1 MSYNDSPL
9 SLAELFVQVGQ
20 GWMKTHDLL
29 TKWCLSSP
37 DAIEEIR
44 ILHAKGWSGLEV
56 WELFLACGQNLERF
70 RYHVTTELPDR
81 DTGKLTLV
89 SGKYAPEPGDR
100 EFWRKRAYGRP
111 GSYWALKNP
120 PIKVDY
126 EYPIT

>member
-20 GWMKTHDLL
+20 GWTKTHSLL

-56 WELFLACGQNLERF
+56 CELFLACGQNLERF

-81 DTGKLTLV
+81 NTGKLTLV

-100 EFWRKRAYGRP
+100 EFWRKRAFGRP

>member
-1 MSYNDSPL
+1 MSYDNSSL
-9 SLAELFVQVGQ
+9 SFLLVQVSQ

-29 TKWCLSSP
+29 TKWHLSSP

-70 RYHVTTELPDR
+70 RYHVTAELPDR

-89 SGKYAPEPGDR
+89 SGKYVPEPGDR
-100 EFWRKRAYGRP
+100 EFWCKRVYGTP
-111 GSYWALKNP
+111 GSYWALKTP
-120 PIKVDY
+120 PLKADY

>member
-9 SLAELFVQVGQ
+9 SLAELFVQIDQ
-20 GWMKTHDLL
+20 GWTKTLDLL
-29 TKWCLSSP
+29 RKWYLSSP
-37 DAIEEIR
+37 DALDEMR
-44 ILHAKGWSGLEV
+44 ALHSKGWCGLEV

-81 DTGKLTLV
+81 NTGKLTLV

-100 EFWRKRAYGRP
+100 EFWRKRAFGRP

-120 PIKVDY
+120 PLKADY

>member
-1 MSYNDSPL
+1 MSYDNSSL
-9 SLAELFVQVGQ
+9 SFLLVQVSQ
-20 GWMKTHDLL
+20 GWIKTLDLL
-29 TKWCLSSP
+29 TKWSLSSP
-37 DAIEEIR
+37 DALDEIR
-44 ILHAKGWSGLEV
+44 ILDAKGWSGLEV

-100 EFWRKRAYGRP
+100 EFWCKRAFGRP

-120 PIKVDY
+120 PIKADY

>member
-1 MSYNDSPL
+1 MSYDNSSL
-9 SLAELFVQVGQ
+9 SFLLVRVSQ
-20 GWMKTHDLL
+20 GWIKTLDLL
-29 TKWCLSSP
+29 TKWSLSGP
-37 DAIEEIR
+37 DALDEIR
-44 ILHAKGWSGLEV
+44 ILDAKGWSGLEV

-111 GSYWALKNP
+111 GSYWALKIRP
-120 PIKVDY
+120 
-126 EYPIT
+126 

>member
-1 MSYNDSPL
+1 MSYDNSSL
-9 SLAELFVQVGQ
+9 SFLPVQVSQ
-20 GWMKTHDLL
+20 GWIKTLDLL
-29 TKWCLSSP
+29 TKWSLSSP
-37 DAIEEIR
+37 DALDEIR
-44 ILHAKGWSGLEV
+44 ILDAKGWSGLEL

-70 RYHVTTELPDR
+70 RYHVTTELP
-81 DTGKLTLV
+81 GKLTLV

-120 PIKVDY
+120 PLKADY